1 MIAEHGRKFAAS
13 MIGIICVM
21 ILAILGMGLSAF
33 DNSVG
38 PVAGGVVPV
47 AIGSIA
53 GIVATFIT
61 GNSAVS
67 FAYARSD
74 MTRTDESR
82 QITERRDAASGI
94 EPTP

>member
-1 MIAEHGRKFAAS
+1 MIAEHGRKFTAS
-13 MIGIICVM
+13 MVGIVCVM

-38 PVAGGVVPV
+38 PVAGGVLPV

-67 FAYARSD
+67 FAYAKSD
-74 MTRTDESR
+74 MTQTAIQRTGTEPDLFKDDER
-82 QITERRDAASGI
+82 
-94 EPTP
+94 